1 MYKSVSEVQHW
12 CWVMSSGSQS
22 FLYRPS
28 FVYGRIVMLKQE
40 RDKHK
45 LLKQRLKYSY
55 YLKCCCMII
64 WDYRVQNQ
72 YTQVLTGR
80 STVIETLHQI
90 PVLWE
95 GEGLNKWIQGSDKR
109 TYHQWYWSVGA
120 AKCGSTVICQVWQ
133 PYTNQNQSELWGR
146 DERKRRRA
154 EQENESGISMERRG
168 QRGNNA
174 AAARERG
181 WTCCLAAGVVID
193 EVTERASPKCRVSSE
208 GHSGVG

>member
-1 MYKSVSEVQHW
+1 ML
-12 CWVMSSGSQS
+12 
-22 FLYRPS
+22 LYDNLGLQGP
-28 FVYGRIVMLKQE
+28 
-40 RDKHK
+40 
-45 LLKQRLKYSY
+45 
-55 YLKCCCMII
+55 
-64 WDYRVQNQ
+64 NQ

-80 STVIETLHQI
+80 STVIETLHQT

-120 AKCGSTVICQVWQ
+120 AKCGSTVICQAWQ

-168 QRGNNA
+168 QGGNNA